1 MLAKLV
7 VILLLFAIIGS
18 LGSALYYLMKDS
30 QDSHRTVRALTW
42 RVGLSIA
49 CFLLLMVGA
58 ATGLIQPHGIYG

>member
-1 MLAKLV
+1 MLAKVV

-18 LGSALYYLMKDS
+18 LGSALYYLMKDT

-58 ATGLIQPHGIYG
+58 ATGLIQPRGIYG